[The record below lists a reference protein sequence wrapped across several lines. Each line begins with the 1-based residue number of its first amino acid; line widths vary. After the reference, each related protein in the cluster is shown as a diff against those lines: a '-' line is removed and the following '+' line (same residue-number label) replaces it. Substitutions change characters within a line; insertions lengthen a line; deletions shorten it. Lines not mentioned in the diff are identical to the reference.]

1 MALKNKLINH
11 IDKIKEIVLENELLK
26 YAVKSLQKKLEEK
39 NHNIQQLKI
48 DNFKSSNKS
57 YMSKPYD
64 NRDKKTYSNKGPYSN
79 LQFLEK
85 KKQKPQWLD
94 KQNNNNLN
102 FKKYENDNNDNLTF
116 KKYNNNNNDNLNFKL
131 SSQQKKIVHFNPA
144 PPQQFQQRNIRNFL
158 KNVQTSLE
166 SKRQPPKQ
174 SHPKIF
180 IILKRKKF
188 I

>member
-39 NHNIQQLKI
+39 NHNIQQLKV
-48 DNFKSSNKS
+48 NHNTHHLKRLVNQ
-57 YMSKPYD
+57 Y
-64 NRDKKTYSNKGPYSN
+64 
-79 LQFLEK
+79 
-85 KKQKPQWLD
+85 
-94 KQNNNNLN
+94 
-102 FKKYENDNNDNLTF
+102 
-116 KKYNNNNNDNLNFKL
+116 NNDNLNFKP
-131 SSQQKKIVHFNPA
+131 SSQQKKIVHFNTA
-144 PPQQFQQRNIRNFL
+144 PPQQYQRRNIRNFV

-166 SKRQPPKQ
+166 SQRQPPKQ

>member
-39 NHNIQQLKI
+39 NHNIQQMKI

-102 FKKYENDNNDNLTF
+102 FKKYEND
-116 KKYNNNNNDNLNFKL
+116 LNFKL

-144 PPQQFQQRNIRNFL
+144 PPQQFQQRNIRNFV
-158 KNVQTSLE
+158 KNIQTSLE
-166 SKRQPPKQ
+166 SQKQPPKQ
-174 SHPKIF
+174 SHPKIL

>member
-39 NHNIQQLKI
+39 NHNIQQMKVNHNTKNI
-48 DNFKSSNKS
+48 
-57 YMSKPYD
+57 
-64 NRDKKTYSNKGPYSN
+64 
-79 LQFLEK
+79 
-85 KKQKPQWLD
+85 KKQKQWWD
-94 KQNNNNLN
+94 KQNNNDLN
-102 FKKYENDNNDNLTF
+102 FKKYENDNNE
-116 KKYNNNNNDNLNFKL
+116 NLNFKTSSQQKKIFL
-131 SSQQKKIVHFNPA
+131 KPSSSQQKKIVRFNTA
-144 PPQQFQQRNIRNFL
+144 PTQQYQRRNIRNFV

-166 SKRQPPKQ
+166 SQRRPPKQ
-174 SHPKIF
+174 SRPKIF

>member
-26 YAVKSLQKKLEEK
+26 YAVKSLKKKLEEK
-39 NHNIQQLKI
+39 NHNIQQMKVNHNTKNI
-48 DNFKSSNKS
+48 
-57 YMSKPYD
+57 
-64 NRDKKTYSNKGPYSN
+64 
-79 LQFLEK
+79 
-85 KKQKPQWLD
+85 KKQKQWWD
-94 KQNNNNLN
+94 KQNNNDLN
-102 FKKYENDNNDNLTF
+102 FKKYENDNNE
-116 KKYNNNNNDNLNFKL
+116 NLNFKTSSQQKKIFL
-131 SSQQKKIVHFNPA
+131 KPSSSQQKKIVSFNTTPT
-144 PPQQFQQRNIRNFL
+144 QQFQRRNIRNFI

-166 SKRQPPKQ
+166 SQRQPPKQ

>member
-39 NHNIQQLKI
+39 NKEIQQKKI
-48 DNFKSSNKS
+48 NSN
-57 YMSKPYD
+57 
-64 NRDKKTYSNKGPYSN
+64 NQNII
-79 LQFLEK
+79 
-85 KKQKPQWLD
+85 KQKPWRI
-94 KQNNNNLN
+94 KQHNNDNHLNFNDNNNLN
-102 FKKYENDNNDNLTF
+102 FKQ
-116 KKYNNNNNDNLNFKL
+116 
-131 SSQQKKIVHFNPA
+131 SSQQKKIVHFNTA
-144 PPQQFQQRNIRNFL
+144 PPQQYQRRNIRNFV
-158 KNVQTSLE
+158 KNIQTSLE
-166 SKRQPPKQ
+166 AQRQPPKQ

>member
-39 NHNIQQLKI
+39 NHNIQQMKVNYNTHHLK
-48 DNFKSSNKS
+48 KE
-57 YMSKPYD
+57 KPMWD
-64 NRDKKTYSNKGPYSN
+64 EQP
-79 LQFLEK
+79 
-85 KKQKPQWLD
+85 
-94 KQNNNNLN
+94 NNDLN
-102 FKKYENDNNDNLTF
+102 FKKYENDNNE
-116 KKYNNNNNDNLNFKL
+116 NLNFKP
-131 SSQQKKIVHFNPA
+131 SYSHQKKMVHFNPI
-144 PPQQFQQRNIRNFL
+144 PPQQYQRRNIRNFVR
-158 KNVQTSLE
+158 NIQTSLE
-166 SKRQPPKQ
+166 TKRQPPKQ

>member
-39 NHNIQQLKI
+39 NHNIQQLKVNYNTQNI
-48 DNFKSSNKS
+48 
-57 YMSKPYD
+57 
-64 NRDKKTYSNKGPYSN
+64 
-79 LQFLEK
+79 
-85 KKQKPQWLD
+85 KKQKPQWLVN
-94 KQNNNNLN
+94 QNNNNLS
-102 FKKYENDNNDNLTF
+102 F
-116 KKYNNNNNDNLNFKL
+116 KKYNNNNNDNLNFKP

-144 PPQQFQQRNIRNFL
+144 PPQQFQRRNIRNFV
-158 KNVQTSLE
+158 KNIQTSLE
-166 SKRQPPKQ
+166 AQRQPPKQ

>member
-39 NHNIQQLKI
+39 NHNIQQMKVNYNTHHLK
-48 DNFKSSNKS
+48 KE
-57 YMSKPYD
+57 KP
-64 NRDKKTYSNKGPYSN
+64 
-79 LQFLEK
+79 L
-85 KKQKPQWLD
+85 LD
-94 KQNNNNLN
+94 KQH
-102 FKKYENDNNDNLTF
+102 
-116 KKYNNNNNDNLNFKL
+116 NDNLNFKQ
-131 SSQQKKIVHFNPA
+131 SSQQKKMVHFNPV
-144 PPQQFQQRNIRNFL
+144 PPQQYQRRNIRNFVR
-158 KNVQTSLE
+158 NIQTSLE
-166 SKRQPPKQ
+166 TQRQPPKQ

>member
-39 NHNIQQLKI
+39 NREIQHHHNTLNKEKMNQKKIVHFNSHNNEKLK
-48 DNFKSSNKS
+48 
-57 YMSKPYD
+57 
-64 NRDKKTYSNKGPYSN
+64 
-79 LQFLEK
+79 EK
-85 KKQKPQWLD
+85 KQWWIKQ
-94 KQNNNNLN
+94 
-102 FKKYENDNNDNLTF
+102 
-116 KKYNNNNNDNLNFKL
+116 NNNDNLNFKKYNNDNNDNL
-131 SSQQKKIVHFNPA
+131 NFKPSSQQMKMVHFNTTPH
-144 PPQQFQQRNIRNFL
+144 QQFQRRNIRNFV

-166 SKRQPPKQ
+166 AQRQPPKQ

>member
-39 NHNIQQLKI
+39 NHNIQQMKV
-48 DNFKSSNKS
+48 NYNTKNS
-57 YMSKPYD
+57 
-64 NRDKKTYSNKGPYSN
+64 
-79 LQFLEK
+79 
-85 KKQKPQWLD
+85 KKQKQWWD
-94 KQNNNNLN
+94 KQPNNDLN
-102 FKKYENDNNDNLTF
+102 FKKYNNDNNE
-116 KKYNNNNNDNLNFKL
+116 NLNFKP
-131 SSQQKKIVHFNPA
+131 SYSQQKKIVHFNPV
-144 PPQQFQQRNIRNFL
+144 PPQQYQRRNIRNFVR
-158 KNVQTSLE
+158 NIQTSLE
-166 SKRQPPKQ
+166 TQRQPPKQ

>member
-39 NHNIQQLKI
+39 NREI
-48 DNFKSSNKS
+48 
-57 YMSKPYD
+57 
-64 NRDKKTYSNKGPYSN
+64 
-79 LQFLEK
+79 
-85 KKQKPQWLD
+85 
-94 KQNNNNLN
+94 
-102 FKKYENDNNDNLTF
+102 
-116 KKYNNNNNDNLNFKL
+116 
-131 SSQQKKIVHFNPA
+131 QQKKASFINKKTNLFSHEPIVNRSYNNIPYGSNILRRNNPITHQI
-144 PPQQFQQRNIRNFL
+144 PRRNIRNFVR
-158 KNVQTSLE
+158 NVHTSLE
-166 SKRQPPKQ
+166 SQRQQPKQ

>member
-39 NHNIQQLKI
+39 NHNIQQMKVNHNTQNI
-48 DNFKSSNKS
+48 
-57 YMSKPYD
+57 
-64 NRDKKTYSNKGPYSN
+64 
-79 LQFLEK
+79 
-85 KKQKPQWLD
+85 KKQKIQLD

-102 FKKYENDNNDNLTF
+102 FKP
-116 KKYNNNNNDNLNFKL
+116 
-131 SSQQKKIVHFNPA
+131 SSQQNKIVHFNTA
-144 PPQQFQQRNIRNFL
+144 PPQQYQRRNIRNFV
-158 KNVQTSLE
+158 KNIQTSLE
-166 SKRQPPKQ
+166 VQRQPPKQ

>member
-1 MALKNKLINH
+1 MTLKNKLINH

-39 NHNIQQLKI
+39 NNNIQQMKV
-48 DNFKSSNKS
+48 NSNTQ
-57 YMSKPYD
+57 
-64 NRDKKTYSNKGPYSN
+64 NI
-79 LQFLEK
+79 
-85 KKQKPQWLD
+85 KKQKTQLD

-102 FKKYENDNNDNLTF
+102 FK
-116 KKYNNNNNDNLNFKL
+116 L
-131 SSQQKKIVHFNPA
+131 SSQQNKIVHFNTA
-144 PPQQFQQRNIRNFL
+144 RPQQYQRRNIRNFV
-158 KNVQTSLE
+158 KNIQTSLE
-166 SKRQPPKQ
+166 VQRQPPKQ

>member
-1 MALKNKLINH
+1 MALKNKLIDH

-39 NHNIQQLKI
+39 NNNIQQMKV
-48 DNFKSSNKS
+48 NSNTQ
-57 YMSKPYD
+57 
-64 NRDKKTYSNKGPYSN
+64 NI
-79 LQFLEK
+79 
-85 KKQKPQWLD
+85 KKQKTQLD

-102 FKKYENDNNDNLTF
+102 FKP
-116 KKYNNNNNDNLNFKL
+116 
-131 SSQQKKIVHFNPA
+131 SSQQKKIVHFNTA
-144 PPQQFQQRNIRNFL
+144 PPQQYQRRNIRNFV
-158 KNVQTSLE
+158 KNIQTSLE
-166 SKRQPPKQ
+166 TQRQPPKQ

>member
-39 NHNIQQLKI
+39 NHNIQQLKV
-48 DNFKSSNKS
+48 NHNTHHLKRLVN
-57 YMSKPYD
+57 
-64 NRDKKTYSNKGPYSN
+64 
-79 LQFLEK
+79 QH
-85 KKQKPQWLD
+85 
-94 KQNNNNLN
+94 
-102 FKKYENDNNDNLTF
+102 
-116 KKYNNNNNDNLNFKL
+116 NNDNLNFKP
-131 SSQQKKIVHFNPA
+131 SSQQKKIVHFNTA
-144 PPQQFQQRNIRNFL
+144 PPQQYQRRNIRNFV
-158 KNVQTSLE
+158 KNIQTSLE
-166 SKRQPPKQ
+166 AQRPPPKQ

>member
-39 NHNIQQLKI
+39 NHNIQQMKV
-48 DNFKSSNKS
+48 NYNTKNS
-57 YMSKPYD
+57 
-64 NRDKKTYSNKGPYSN
+64 
-79 LQFLEK
+79 
-85 KKQKPQWLD
+85 KKQKQWWD
-94 KQNNNNLN
+94 KQPNNDLN
-102 FKKYENDNNDNLTF
+102 FKKYENDNNE
-116 KKYNNNNNDNLNFKL
+116 NLNFKP
-131 SSQQKKIVHFNPA
+131 SSQQRKMVHFNPV
-144 PPQQFQQRNIRNFL
+144 PTQQFQRRNIRNFVR
-158 KNVQTSLE
+158 NIQTSLE
-166 SKRQPPKQ
+166 TKRQPPKQ

>member
-39 NHNIQQLKI
+39 NHNIQQMKV
-48 DNFKSSNKS
+48 NHNTR
-57 YMSKPYD
+57 
-64 NRDKKTYSNKGPYSN
+64 NT
-79 LQFLEK
+79 
-85 KKQKPQWLD
+85 KKQN
-94 KQNNNNLN
+94 QNI
-102 FKKYENDNNDNLTF
+102 FQ
-116 KKYNNNNNDNLNFKL
+116 YNTMPT
-131 SSQQKKIVHFNPA
+131 QQY
-144 PPQQFQQRNIRNFL
+144 QRRNIRNFV

-166 SKRQPPKQ
+166 SQRQPPKQ
-174 SHPKIF
+174 SRPKIF

>member
-26 YAVKSLQKKLEEK
+26 YAVKSLKKKLEEK
-39 NHNIQQLKI
+39 NHNIQQMKV
-48 DNFKSSNKS
+48 NSNTR
-57 YMSKPYD
+57 
-64 NRDKKTYSNKGPYSN
+64 NI
-79 LQFLEK
+79 
-85 KKQKPQWLD
+85 KKQEQHIF
-94 KQNNNNLN
+94 Q
-102 FKKYENDNNDNLTF
+102 
-116 KKYNNNNNDNLNFKL
+116 YNNPPI
-131 SSQQKKIVHFNPA
+131 QQKKVNYNTQNIKKQEQHIFQYNTA
-144 PPQQFQQRNIRNFL
+144 PTQQFQRRNIRNFV

-166 SKRQPPKQ
+166 AQRQPPKQ

>member
-26 YAVKSLQKKLEEK
+26 YAIKSLKKKLEEK
-39 NHNIQQLKI
+39 NHNIQQMKVNYNTQNI
-48 DNFKSSNKS
+48 
-57 YMSKPYD
+57 
-64 NRDKKTYSNKGPYSN
+64 
-79 LQFLEK
+79 
-85 KKQKPQWLD
+85 KKQK
-94 KQNNNNLN
+94 QNI
-102 FKKYENDNNDNLTF
+102 FQ
-116 KKYNNNNNDNLNFKL
+116 YN
-131 SSQQKKIVHFNPA
+131 NPA
-144 PPQQFQQRNIRNFL
+144 PPQSYQRRNIRNFI

-166 SKRQPPKQ
+166 SQRQPPKQ

>member
-39 NHNIQQLKI
+39 NHNIQQLKV
-48 DNFKSSNKS
+48 NHNTHHLKRLVN
-57 YMSKPYD
+57 
-64 NRDKKTYSNKGPYSN
+64 
-79 LQFLEK
+79 QH
-85 KKQKPQWLD
+85 
-94 KQNNNNLN
+94 
-102 FKKYENDNNDNLTF
+102 
-116 KKYNNNNNDNLNFKL
+116 NNDNLNFKP
-131 SSQQKKIVHFNPA
+131 SSQQKKIVHFNTA
-144 PPQQFQQRNIRNFL
+144 PPQQYQRRNIRNFV

-166 SKRQPPKQ
+166 SQRQPPKQ